1 VGGAGRG
8 HVVAALMILRALG
21 ETSRSDSIPHADA
34 EMEVK
39 EEPVSAPAEAGSGPD
54 HPDQVSK
61 TQAATPPGC
70 FRNLARHPAHA
81 MDMDLGDGIHHAS
94 Q

>member
-1 VGGAGRG
+1 MV
-8 HVVAALMILRALG
+8 LRASG
-21 ETSRSDSIPHADA
+21 GKSRSDSVLHADA

-54 HPDQVSK
+54 HPDQASRH
-61 TQAATPPGC
+61 TTLPPGC
-70 FRNLARHPAHA
+70 FRSLAEHPAHA
-81 MDMDLGDGIHHAS
+81 MDLNLGDGIHQES